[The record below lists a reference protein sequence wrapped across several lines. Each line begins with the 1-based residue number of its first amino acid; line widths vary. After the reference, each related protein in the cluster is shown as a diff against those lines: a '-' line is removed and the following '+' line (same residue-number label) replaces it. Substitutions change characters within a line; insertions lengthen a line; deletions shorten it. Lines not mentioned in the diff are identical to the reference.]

1 MKILGEIFCVPSS
14 SGGGATVNN
23 KDWIIGETSISGY
36 PPTTTINFTFSYNN
50 TIKNGIKI
58 YYSNSYLCYD
68 TDSGETLK
76 PYGYDVDKWF
86 YGFGHEISFETNPSA
101 ELLAWLEVN
110 GTKQ

>member
-58 YYSNSYLCYD
+58 YYSNTYLCYD

-76 PYGYDVDKWF
+76 PYGYDIDKWF
-86 YGFGHEISFETNPSA
+86 YVFGHEISFETDPSA

-110 GTKQ
+110 GTRK